1 MTALKAL
8 QSFSQAES
16 GMTVVIVV
24 IIKHDIFIK
33 DTIFNPKVIPRLLS
47 KLLSKRR
54 MSSKINYELCT
65 FQRRA
70 AESSL

>member
-1 MTALKAL
+1 MTALQAL

-16 GMTVVIVV
+16 GITVVIVV
-24 IIKHDIFIK
+24 IIKHDLFIK
-33 DTIFNPKVIPRLLS
+33 DTLFNPKIIPRLLS
-47 KLLSKRR
+47 KLLSRLR
-54 MSSKINYELCT
+54 MSSEINYALYT